1 MNEIHE
7 VEIENVEASF
17 LASPCS
23 IILGAEKQ
31 SVLRVCEETLASF
44 TDVEW
49 QIVYARA
56 VIDGVSFIMPQ
67 DLYDEVDDRY
77 SDTIGDKLW
86 LLTYRMH

>member
-7 VEIENVEASF
+7 VEICNVEASF
-17 LASPCS
+17 VASPFS
-23 IILGAEKQ
+23 VVLGAEKQ

-56 VIDGVSFIMPQ
+56 VINGQSFIMPQ
-67 DLYDEVDDRY
+67 DLYDEVDDKY
-77 SDTIGDKLW
+77 GDVIGDKLW
-86 LLTYRMH
+86 ELTAAMH